1 MVIDNFWQQDI
12 LCFQL
17 TLKAHVLDAKF
28 EKAFQTDIITRS
40 TKLLLKA
47 KVLSQNFQRVE
58 G

>member
-47 KVLSQNFQRVE
+47 NCLTPHF
-58 G
+58 